1 MSLKDILARY
11 WRGFQ
16 PELFEALETEL
27 GPLGARYERL
37 IPVFESSSL
46 SRSRSFSG
54 PDEFRSVQRRIVSRW
69 RAPSLRSRC
78 SACRRPV
85 T

>member
-37 IPVFESSSL
+37 IQVFEGCT
-46 SRSRSFSG
+46 F
-54 PDEFRSVQRRIVSRW
+54 PME
-69 RAPSLRSRC
+69 
-78 SACRRPV
+78 
-85 T
+85 